1 MEPVGGKG
9 INVQVAM
16 MNLDNEYDEN
26 VDTEYRYYYAD
37 HVVLVLG
44 NGPLV
49 YPDWVTDDLL
59 YPNGGVV

>member
-1 MEPVGGKG
+1 
-9 INVQVAM
+9 M